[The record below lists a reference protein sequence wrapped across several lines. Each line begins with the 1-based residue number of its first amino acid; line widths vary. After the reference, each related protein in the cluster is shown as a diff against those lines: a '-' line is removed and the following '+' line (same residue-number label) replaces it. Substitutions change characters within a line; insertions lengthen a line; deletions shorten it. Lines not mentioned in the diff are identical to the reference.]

1 VNDPRIPS
9 SVSGLNSSAFIGLR
23 HIAAALACLVGFTL
37 FASPNLFAQSM
48 AAHDMSAM
56 KEIPPP
62 DKLPVPL
69 PMTGIG
75 NSHLTITATPEA
87 QAWFNQ
93 GLNLLHDFWDY
104 ESARAFEQGVRVD
117 PNCAM
122 CYWGLYQTL
131 NFRQSL
137 SDGYSK
143 AALASAV
150 RLESKIT
157 PKERLYIQAAVAE
170 QAEQDDTSSDRHSSA
185 DSKATSIWRQIV
197 KLDPNDLQARIFLA
211 GSLRDGYDDSGEP
224 KAGTKQEIAVLEEVL
239 KRAPDDSAANHYW
252 IHAMEPSNHP
262 ERALVSAQHLA
273 SLAPASGHM
282 VHMPGHIFYRV
293 GDYAEAEHWFT
304 ASTAVDEAYMRSQ
317 HVDVDDDWNYVH
329 NLMYTIANY
338 MEEGKLQQATILSG
352 KLAGARGQFSET
364 LYIGS
369 PRDDMTRLNTLLPVA
384 LRTGDWRHVQ
394 SLLASSQ
401 PDAKLENL
409 LFLSGQLREFATGML
424 DVESNDVAAAQTA
437 SNALDADLW
446 RRSQK
451 VKDTPK
457 PDKSN
462 KPKSIPT
469 APVMAAVMPDAE
481 PAPLL
486 SSLSIMSLEL
496 RASIL
501 AAQKKLP
508 EANALFAEAAH
519 EEKALGYREPPMY
532 IRPVGETEGAAL
544 LHADDPQG
552 AHQAYAAALAE
563 RPNSGFGLY
572 GLARSSE
579 AGGNAQA
586 ARAEYAKFLE
596 AWKDSDPANPEL
608 AHAHDFLATL
618 HGDVK
623 TTAGLH

>member
-1 VNDPRIPS
+1 
-9 SVSGLNSSAFIGLR
+9 
-23 HIAAALACLVGFTL
+23 
-37 FASPNLFAQSM
+37 M
-48 AAHDMSAM
+48 AGHDMGAM

-62 DKLPVPL
+62 DKLPVPRR
-69 PMTGIG
+69 MTGIG

-117 PNCAM
+117 PGCAM
-122 CYWGLYQTL
+122 CYWGLNEALT
-131 NFRQSL
+131 FRHSL
-137 SDGYSK
+137 GDGYSK

-150 RLESKIT
+150 LLRSKVT
-157 PKERLYIQAAVAE
+157 PKERLYIEAAVAE
-170 QAEQDDTSSDRHSSA
+170 QAEQDDASSDRHPSA
-185 DSKATSIWRQIV
+185 DSKATSLWRQIV

-224 KAGTKQEIAVLEEVL
+224 KAGTKQGIAVLEEVL
-239 KRAPDDSAANHYW
+239 KRAPNDSAANHYW

-293 GDYAEAEHWFT
+293 GDYAQAEHWFA

-329 NLMYTIANY
+329 NLMYAIANY
-338 MEEGKLQQATILSG
+338 MEEGKLQQATALSG

-364 LYIGS
+364 LYITS

-384 LRTGDWRHVQ
+384 LRTGDWRRVE

-401 PDAKLENL
+401 PDAKLQNL
-409 LFLSGQLREFATGML
+409 LFLSGQLREFASGML
-424 DVESNDVAAAQTA
+424 AVENNDLAAAQTA
-437 SNALDADLW
+437 SNALDVDLW
-446 RRSQK
+446 HMSQQ

-457 PDKSN
+457 PDKP
-462 KPKSIPT
+462 KPTACSPA
-469 APVMAAVMPDAE
+469 APVMAAVMPDAKPE
-481 PAPLL
+481 PVL

-508 EANALFAEAAH
+508 EAKALFAQAAH
-519 EEKALGYREPPMY
+519 EEKALGYREPPAY

-544 LHADDPQG
+544 LRAGDPEG
-552 AHQAYAAALAE
+552 AHQAYAAALVE
-563 RPNSGFGLY
+563 RPNSGFSLY

-579 AGGNAQA
+579 AAGNAQA
-586 ARAEYAKFLE
+586 ARAEYTKFLE
-596 AWKDSDPANPEL
+596 AWKDSDPANSEL
-608 AHAHDFLATL
+608 AHAHDFLATPR
-618 HGDVK
+618 GDTK
-623 TTAGLH
+623 TTASLH